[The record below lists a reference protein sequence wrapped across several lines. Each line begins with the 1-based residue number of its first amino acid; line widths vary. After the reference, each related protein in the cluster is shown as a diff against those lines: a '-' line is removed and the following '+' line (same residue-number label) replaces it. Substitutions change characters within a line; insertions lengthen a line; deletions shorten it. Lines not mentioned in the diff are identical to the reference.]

1 MAQARQQHVGK
12 TREEQENYVS
22 TVLNQ
27 TPQPTIEQVED
38 FDSTD
43 TSRAPETRRTAIP
56 VSTRRQRG
64 FWEAFTSSIHDNPIP
79 TIIITVGLGLCSYIF
94 YVHNIA
100 FGLNCEIGVLKAAF
114 EEYKTLATTEL
125 KRIDSSIE
133 KWSERVIKNEDRVNT
148 FYERDSK
155 AAPQKSRR

>member
-1 MAQARQQHVGK
+1 MAQVRHQHVGK

-27 TPQPTIEQVED
+27 NPQPTIEQPED

-43 TSRAPETRRTAIP
+43 ESRAPETGRTAVR
-56 VSTRRQRG
+56 VSTRRRRG
-64 FWEAFTSSIHDNPIP
+64 FWETFILGIRENPIP
-79 TIIITVGLGLCSYIF
+79 TAIVTVGIGLCSYIF

-100 FGLNCEIGVLKAAF
+100 FGLNREIGSLKASF
-114 EEYKTLATTEL
+114 EEYKNSATTEL
-125 KRIDSSIE
+125 NRINSSIDR
-133 KWSERVIKNEDRVNT
+133 WSDRVIRNEDRVNM

-155 AAPQKSRR
+155 VGAQKNRR